1 MDTDFIFLKS
11 TLHFHDQT
19 FQFYSLPHL
28 QDQGFGN
35 IEKLPYC
42 LRILLE
48 GMLRNCGKKGFT
60 REHVLTFLKKEPKEH
75 NTILFLPNR
84 IILQDFTGIPVL
96 NDLAALRAA
105 TAKKGID
112 PQSINPV
119 IRTDLIVDHSLQV
132 DYAGCA
138 RAQELNEE
146 LEFERNRERY
156 EFLRWSEQAFQN
168 LHIIPPGNGII
179 HQINLEYLAEV
190 VSICQINGN
199 STLVPDCVLGTDSH
213 TTMINGLGVIGWG
226 VGGIEAL
233 GAMLGYPIEFNI
245 PKVVGLRLTGHL
257 PEHCTPTDLTLTITS
272 RLREYGVVEKF
283 VEVFGEGV
291 QSLRLEDRA
300 MISNMT
306 PESGATITYF
316 PVDEQTLEY
325 LRLTG
330 RTSEAVALV
339 ETYFKTQNLFRTP
352 ASAELGYDE
361 IVEID
366 LNTIEPVLAGPKR
379 PFDLIP
385 ISKMHEV
392 FSTSLTAPSG
402 HHGFG
407 MADKDRKQSY
417 TLEMNSQK
425 YELAHGAVIL
435 AAITSCTNTSNPQAL
450 LGAGLLAKKAVEKG
464 LSINP
469 YIKTSFTPGSRGV
482 DTYLTKSGLLP
493 YLSELGFQ
501 VSGHACATCIGNSG
515 ALSDA
520 ITNITQQGLLGT
532 AVISG
537 NRNFEGRI
545 HKSIKACYL
554 ASPMLVIA
562 YAIAGTVNID
572 LTTTPIGFNTQGEPI
587 FLVNIMPTSAEIQ
600 EYLQY
605 IDGKTFNQVYDK
617 GLSGSNRW
625 KDLKFKLGALFEWD
639 AKSSYLLEPPFIL
652 DFFNTHTDIRKAR
665 ALACF
670 GDSITTDHISP
681 AGKINATSD
690 TGKYLQALGCDPADL
705 NTYGSRRGNHEAMAR
720 GTFSNPKLR
729 NKLIPEKDGG
739 LTVFL
744 PAGQAMT
751 IFEAAGHYKE
761 KNVPI
766 ILIAGKQYGT
776 GSSRDWAAKGPFLLG
791 VRAVLAE
798 SYERIHRS
806 NLVMMGILPLQFM
819 QGEQAARF
827 GITGT
832 ETFSILGIEN
842 LYQPDQTLTIQMI
855 DNNSHLSEFQVIAR
869 LDTPMEVLYFH
880 NGGILPTIFADLCS
894 KNFNSL

>member
-1 MDTDFIFLKS
+1 MDTDFNFLKS
-11 TLHFHDQT
+11 TLNFHDQT
-19 FQFYSLPHL
+19 FQFFSLPHL

-42 LRILLE
+42 MRILLE
-48 GMLRNCGKKGFT
+48 GMLRNYGKEGFT
-60 REHVLTFLKKEPKEH
+60 KEH
-75 NTILFLPNR
+75 IVTLLQKKHTEHDTILFLPSR

-96 NDLAALRAA
+96 NDLAALRTAA
-105 TAKKGID
+105 AKRGID
-112 PQSINPV
+112 PQAINPV

-132 DYAGCA
+132 DYAGCE

-146 LEFERNRERY
+146 LEFKRNRERY

-168 LHIIPPGNGII
+168 LHIVPPGNGII
-179 HQINLEYLAEV
+179 HQINLEYLAQV
-190 VSICQINGN
+190 VFINQMDGN
-199 STLVPDCVLGTDSH
+199 LTLIPDCVLGTDSH
-213 TTMINGLGVIGWG
+213 TTMINGLGVVGWG

-233 GAMLGYPIEFNI
+233 AAMLGHPIEFNI

-257 PEHCTPTDLTLTITS
+257 PEHCTPTDLTLTVTS
-272 RLREYGVVEKF
+272 QLREHGVVEKF

-291 QSLRLEDRA
+291 ESLRLEDRA

-306 PESGATITYF
+306 PESGATVTYF
-316 PVDEQTLEY
+316 PVDEQTLDY

-330 RTSEAVALV
+330 REPKKIALV
-339 ETYFKTQNLFRTP
+339 DAFYKAQNLFRSSDSLEP
-352 ASAELGYDE
+352 DYDE

-366 LNTIEPVLAGPKR
+366 LSKIEPVLAGPKR

-385 ISKMHEV
+385 ISKMQKA
-392 FSTSLTAPSG
+392 FSASLTVPSG

-407 MADKDRKQSY
+407 MTEQDKKQSY

-425 YELAHGAVIL
+425 YKLAHGAVIL

-464 LSINP
+464 LSIQP
-469 YIKTSFTPGSRGV
+469 YIKTSFTPGSLVV
-482 DTYLTKSGLLP
+482 DAYLNKSGLLP
-493 YLSELGFQ
+493 YLSQLGFQ

-515 ALSDA
+515 SLSEA
-520 ITNITQQGLLGT
+520 ITHAAEQGLIGT

-554 ASPMLVIA
+554 ASPLLVIA
-562 YAIAGTVNID
+562 YAIAGTVDID
-572 LTTTPIGFNTQGEPI
+572 LETASIGTSTKGELI
-587 FLVNIMPTSAEIQ
+587 FLADMIPTSAEIQ

-605 IDGKTFNQVYDK
+605 IDGKIFNQVYDK
-617 GLSGSNRW
+617 GLAGSRRW
-625 KDLKFKLGALFEWD
+625 IDLKSKSGALFEWD
-639 AKSSYLLEPPFIL
+639 SKSSYLLEPPFIL
-652 DFFNTHTDIRKAR
+652 DFFNTHTDIQQAR
-665 ALACF
+665 ALAYF
-670 GDSITTDHISP
+670 GDSVTTDHISP
-681 AGKINATSD
+681 AGKISAESD
-690 TGKYLQALGCDPADL
+690 AGKYLQALGCKPADL
-705 NTYGSRRGNHEAMAR
+705 NTYGSRRGNHEAMVR
-720 GTFSNPKLR
+720 GTFSNLR
-729 NKLIPEKDGG
+729 LHNELMPEKDGG

-744 PAGQAMT
+744 PDRQEMT
-751 IFEAAGHYKE
+751 IYEAALRYKE
-761 KNVPI
+761 NNIPV

-819 QGEQAARF
+819 NGKHAAGL
-827 GITGT
+827 GIDGT
-832 ETFSILGIEN
+832 EMFSILGIEN
-842 LYQPDQTLTIQMI
+842 ICQPGQTVTIQRI
-855 DNNSHLSEFQVIAR
+855 DKNSHLSEFQALVR
-869 LDTPMEVLYFH
+869 LDTPMEVLYYH
-880 NGGILPTIFADLCS
+880 KGGILPAIFTDLCS
-894 KNFNSL
+894 KNG